1 MVIGTSHLD
10 VYGCLDSDNDGA
22 SDTNDLWN
30 NDSSQWFDTD
40 GDGWGDNPQGT
51 DGDVCPTV
59 FGTASLGTAPGC
71 IDTDGDGYANSDD
84 AFPNEPTQWVD
95 IDGDGFGDNQS
106 SGASRPDH
114 WINDPTRNI
123 AEGAI
128 ICTPGDIQLN
138 LAEEDYFSFSCTV
151 VSELSDITVRVEWQ
165 QISSIIASEQ
175 IQVLS
180 FTETTGLIQT
190 IFFSGEGRAIG
201 NLQLF
206 VVIKEPGVDIAM
218 DSASINL
225 RVFDSRIVDES
236 DSSNEDENGANKF
249 IEMPIIQALIAGI
262 ILFSL
267 IGVLIIRGNA
277 SKARRA
283 EERIER
289 AREVIA
295 TRLASSK

>member
-1 MVIGTSHLD
+1 
-10 VYGCLDSDNDGA
+10 
-22 SDTNDLWN
+22 
-30 NDSSQWFDTD
+30 
-40 GDGWGDNPQGT
+40 
-51 DGDVCPTV
+51 
-59 FGTASLGTAPGC
+59 
-71 IDTDGDGYANSDD
+71 
-84 AFPNEPTQWVD
+84 
-95 IDGDGFGDNQS
+95 
-106 SGASRPDH
+106 
-114 WINDPTRNI
+114 
-123 AEGAI
+123 
-128 ICTPGDIQLN
+128 

-151 VSELSDITVRVEWQ
+151 VSELNDITVRVEWQ

-180 FTETTGLIQT
+180 FTETTGLTQT